1 MTKKLLLV
9 LALVMPFILSAQEV
23 KMGYV
28 NSQEVLMLMPELS
41 DVEKQMADF
50 NEKNQKYLQDMQK
63 EIEDKM
69 AKFEKEKDT
78 MTEAIRKVQEE
89 DLQLLYQRYQTAQQT
104 IYQEYQ
110 QQQQKLIQPLQ
121 EKLQKAIESVGKKQ
135 GLYFVFDM
143 ASGALLYKCDKAV
156 DVTPAVKK
164 ELGIL

>member
-63 EIEDKM
+63 EIEKKM
-69 AKFEKEKDT
+69 AKFEKEKDS
-78 MTEAIRKVQEE
+78 K
-89 DLQLLYQRYQTAQQT
+89 
-104 IYQEYQ
+104 
-110 QQQQKLIQPLQ
+110 
-121 EKLQKAIESVGKKQ
+121 
-135 GLYFVFDM
+135 
-143 ASGALLYKCDKAV
+143 
-156 DVTPAVKK
+156 
-164 ELGIL
+164 

>member
-78 MTEAIRKVQEE
+78 MTDAIRKVQEE

-110 QQQQKLIQPLQ
+110 QQQQKLIHFISSKRKICKTSRRNHQA
-121 EKLQKAIESVGKKQ
+121 AI
-135 GLYFVFDM
+135 
-143 ASGALLYKCDKAV
+143 
-156 DVTPAVKK
+156 PATNTTNLVA
-164 ELGIL
+164 

>member
-78 MTEAIRKVQEE
+78 MTDAIRKV
-89 DLQLLYQRYQTAQQT
+89 
-104 IYQEYQ
+104 
-110 QQQQKLIQPLQ
+110 
-121 EKLQKAIESVGKKQ
+121 
-135 GLYFVFDM
+135 
-143 ASGALLYKCDKAV
+143 
-156 DVTPAVKK
+156 
-164 ELGIL
+164 

>member
-9 LALVMPFILSAQEV
+9 LALVMPFMLYAQEI
-23 KMGYV
+23 KMGYI
-28 NSQEVLMLMPELS
+28 NSQEVLMLMPELNE
-41 DVEKQMADF
+41 VEKQMADF
-50 NEKNQKYLQDMQK
+50 NEKNQTYLQEMQK
-63 EIEDKM
+63 DIEAKM
-69 AKFEKEKDT
+69 AKFEQEKDN
-78 MTEAIRKVQEE
+78 MTDAIRKVQEE

-121 EKLQKAIESVGKKQ
+121 DKLKNAIETVGKKQ

-143 ASGALLYKCDKAV
+143 AAGAVIYKCDKAV

>member
-63 EIEDKM
+63 FLQSSFSVSSFLVIFF
-69 AKFEKEKDT
+69 AVAVIIPSVTYIFNVSSGLISS
-78 MTEAIRKVQEE
+78 TELI
-89 DLQLLYQRYQTAQQT
+89 LLPPSSHT
-104 IYQEYQ
+104 
-110 QQQQKLIQPLQ
+110 
-121 EKLQKAIESVGKKQ
+121 
-135 GLYFVFDM
+135 
-143 ASGALLYKCDKAV
+143 
-156 DVTPAVKK
+156 
-164 ELGIL
+164 